1 MSSLVIAQEYTE
13 SQECE
18 SDSHSVACEEK
29 ERTICTNYFVNFS
42 EIKSR
47 IVFLLYTFSFW
58 LRSLPFSI
66 YKSSKQ
72 FPF

>member
-1 MSSLVIAQEYTE
+1 MSSLVIPQEYTE

-18 SDSHSVACEEK
+18 SDSHSVSCEEK
-29 ERTICTNYFVNFS
+29 ERKSCTNFFVNFS

-47 IVFLLYTFSFW
+47 IMLLLYTFSSW
-58 LRSLPFSI
+58 LSLLFSI

>member
-1 MSSLVIAQEYTE
+1 MSSLVIL
-13 SQECE
+13 QECTERQEFE

-29 ERTICTNYFVNFS
+29 ESKSCTNYFVNFS

-47 IVFLLYTFSFW
+47 IMLLLYTFSFW
-58 LRSLPFSI
+58 LFLLFSI

>member
-1 MSSLVIAQEYTE
+1 MSSLVIGQEYTE

-47 IVFLLYTFSFW
+47 IMLLLYTFSFW
-58 LRSLPFSI
+58 LSLPFSI
-66 YKSSKQ
+66 CKSSKQ